1 MKSVV
6 MTDTKRAVMIDKDG
20 QETGYYVEFTVTN
33 ATSQDGGFNAQLE
46 YHLPNETGGINDKVN
61 PITTYRLFDE
71 LYDRYVN
78 KLIEECED
86 D

>member
-1 MKSVV
+1 MKTVL
-6 MTDTKRAVMIDKDG
+6 TCDTKRTVMVDEYG

-33 ATSQDGGFNAQLE
+33 ATSKDGTFQAQLE
-46 YHLPNETGGINDKVN
+46 YHLPTETGSLNDKVN
-61 PITTYRLFDE
+61 PVTTYRLFDE